1 MAGLSPGVG
10 VSLPSNPD
18 DKAQIWANET
28 AGGVLPFSA
37 DECLTFVR
45 EALGLPG
52 GEASAAAALS
62 DAKTAKALYSYD
74 PNTTPAGVPI
84 FWSGPNADG
93 HVVLSAGNGMC
104 YSTDIDGAGGVYY
117 TSVAS
122 VSSWLGQQPAGWSN
136 MLEGQTV
143 STTTG
148 SGVSGTS
155 ASSSF
160 FGLSIPSGSTVK
172 SWIDRLGWFLG
183 GGILLLLVLWKLGGS

>member
-10 VSLPSNPD
+10 VALPSNPD
-18 DKAQIWANET
+18 DKAQVWANET
-28 AGGVLPFSA
+28 AGGIMPFSA

-52 GEASAAAALS
+52 GEATAAAALT
-62 DAKTAKALYSYD
+62 DAKNQKALYSYD
-74 PNTTPAGVPI
+74 PNSTPAGVPI
-84 FWSGPNADG
+84 FWSGPNAAG

-104 YSTDIDGAGGVYY
+104 YSTDIDGNGGVYY

-136 MLEGQTV
+136 VLEGQSV
-143 STTTG
+143 STDTG

-155 ASSSF
+155 GGTSIL
-160 FGLSIPSGSTVK
+160 GISIPGASTVK
-172 SWIDRLGWFLG
+172 NWIDRLGWFIF
-183 GGILLLLVLWKLGGS
+183 GGILLLMVLWKLGGS